1 MKYIFDVFSLN
12 CQSRPSY
19 LQRWWWTIETWIS
32 CKQIGHKQFSFSN
45 YRKCELDEIRESQ
58 ILLNFLSW
66 ARNGYQAAWHLTIL
80 LQNRHLEWTPSSC
93 CKISGVKNISLR
105 NMWSRTDYPHLKCC
119 PLHQIISSRLCQ
131 DDLRRALCNRI
142 STLQCINK
150 LELMNSWSAKST
162 QVQKT

>member
-1 MKYIFDVFSLN
+1 MITYISDQVLRRHNWSYLQTLDFRRLKWCKLYIWLLFSELPW
-12 CQSRPSY
+12 PSN

-58 ILLNFLSW
+58 IWLNFLSW

-93 CKISGVKNISLR
+93 YKILGVKNLALEICEVG
-105 NMWSRTDYPHLKCC
+105 P
-119 PLHQIISSRLCQ
+119 IIL
-131 DDLRRALCNRI
+131 I
-142 STLQCINK
+142 
-150 LELMNSWSAKST
+150 
-162 QVQKT
+162 